1 MSDRKAKNKYHYI
14 TAVYWIFGFVMII
27 WLVEIINIAVDHQ
40 LCDLGIFPRSKMGIV
55 GIVLSPFLHYGLD
68 HVVMNTLPFIILGGF
83 VVLRNPKQFLK
94 ISIFIILVGGM
105 GVWIFGRTAYH
116 VGASGLIF
124 GYFGFILSRSWYE
137 HSFVSVIIAII
148 AILIYGGMLI
158 GIVPIFSYVSWE
170 AHLFGFIAG
179 ILIARVLTRSKH
191 K

>member
-1 MSDRKAKNKYHYI
+1 
-14 TAVYWIFGFVMII
+14 MII

-40 LCDLGIFPRSKMGIV
+40 LCDFGIFPRSKMGLV

-83 VVLRNPKQFLK
+83 VVLRNPRQFLK
-94 ISIFIILVGGM
+94 ISIFIIIIGGM
-105 GVWIFGRTAYH
+105 GVWMFGRTAYH

-124 GYFGFILSRSWYE
+124 GYFGFVLSRSWYE
-137 HSFVSVIIAII
+137 HSFVSVIIAIF

-179 ILIARVLTRSKH
+179 ILIARLLTRSKH
-191 K
+191 KINRAK